1 MVFLL
6 ALIIVVMF
14 PATFLLRQ
22 SRKTYWFLGVLLGW
36 CLSSAAFVL
45 FYAKTAGF
53 SYYVNRLLF
62 VSDFIRTALL
72 YAPINLV
79 QITVMQILGR
89 SMFTVCLFGFSC
101 AMAYRIP
108 RRVHIIGNCVSMF
121 LGALN
126 IAFYLPPV
134 YRHMATWLSSSGL
147 NVAAAVVRLW
157 FLAVVLFSFI
167 NLWNRYRNTSF
178 KWFRSKQAY
187 LNTGILA
194 FTGFYLYVILRGPIQ
209 YSDAQNYFHLYG
221 SFNYY
226 NPPISPLEWGIWLV
240 LLTVMLATSIY
251 SFGQYSRYERQ
262 FQTDEIRLKSK
273 MGFMHSGI
281 SILSHAVKNQL
292 VTSGLML
299 GDAVKLLDTGGI
311 DGARELIARVIA
323 QDQGMLS
330 RLDSL
335 RNTFKQREMNLKRV
349 KYQQLMS
356 LLEEQLRAPENIRF
370 SLDAHDPSLSLLLDV
385 PCMAEALANIVTNAF
400 EAIGGTQGGAVSIT
414 QYLEDGWCVIQI
426 CDNGPGMTP
435 DCLTQIFDP
444 FYSHKNS
451 SRNWGI
457 GLSFTKQVV
466 AAHGGMIEAKSEP
479 SKGAEF
485 IILLPHS

>member
-1 MVFLL
+1 MLV
-6 ALIIVVMF
+6 LIIIVMF
-14 PATFLLRQ
+14 PATYLLRQ
-22 SRKTYWFLGVLLGW
+22 SRRTYWFLGILLGW

-62 VSDFIRTALL
+62 VFDSIRTALL
-72 YAPINLV
+72 YAPINLI
-79 QITVMQILGR
+79 QITMMQILGR
-89 SMFTVCLFGFSC
+89 SVFTVCLFGFSC

-108 RRVHIIGNCVSMF
+108 RLVRTVGNWVNVLIGM
-121 LGALN
+121 LN
-126 IAFYLPPV
+126 LIFYLPPV
-134 YRHMATWLSSSGL
+134 YQRMAAWLTPTGL
-147 NVAAAVVRLW
+147 RIAAAGVRLW

-178 KWFRSKQAY
+178 KWFKIKQAY
-187 LNTGILA
+187 LNTGVLA

-209 YSDAQNYFHLYG
+209 YSDTQNYFHLYG

-226 NPPISPLEWGIWLV
+226 NPPISPWEWGIWLI

-262 FQTDEIRLKSK
+262 FQNDETRLKSK
-273 MGFMHSGI
+273 MVFMHGGI

-299 GDAVKLLDTGGI
+299 GDALKLLDTSEIG
-311 DGARELIARVIA
+311 DARELIARVIA
-323 QDQGMLS
+323 QDQAMLS

-335 RNTFKQREMNLKRV
+335 RNTLKQREMNLKSV
-349 KYQQLMS
+349 KYQTLMN
-356 LLEEQLRAPENIRF
+356 LLSEQLCVPENVSF
-370 SLDAHDPSLSLLLDV
+370 TLDAHDPALSLLLDA

-400 EAIGGTQGGAVSIT
+400 EAIGGTACGAVNIS
-414 QYLEDGWCVIQI
+414 QYIEDGWCVIQI
-426 CDNGPGMTP
+426 RDNGPGMDS
-435 DCLTQIFDP
+435 DCLAQIFDP
-444 FYSHKNS
+444 FYSQKNS

-466 AAHGGMIEAKSEP
+466 AAHGGIIETKSEP
-479 SKGAEF
+479 HSGTSF
-485 IILLPHS
+485 FILLPHL